1 MIRIIIIKEPWATP
15 NRATAKSCHPF
26 KKCLKAS
33 KKQFN
38 NSNINTKQSLSA
50 KTTGDDPK
58 IQNKGRS
65 RRTFLWMAAATWPLS
80 TCKVMAKQKQE
91 LGYSMNV
98 DKAIINHPFGNGLLY
113 HLFMVF
119 GGMVYYFTHI
129 TPHSG
134 VSGCL

>member
-1 MIRIIIIKEPWATP
+1 MIRIIIIKEPRATRS
-15 NRATAKSCHPF
+15 RATAKSCHPLQKMLKGF
-26 KKCLKAS
+26 KKQC
-33 KKQFN
+33 N

-58 IQNKGRS
+58 NQNKGRS
-65 RRTFLWMAAATWPLS
+65 RRKFLWLAAATWPLS

-91 LGYSMNV
+91 LRYSMNV
-98 DKAIINHPFGNGLLY
+98 DKTIINHPFGNSLLY

-119 GGMVYYFTHI
+119 GGMVYCFTYI

-134 VSGCL
+134 VSDCL

>member
-1 MIRIIIIKEPWATP
+1 
-15 NRATAKSCHPF
+15 
-26 KKCLKAS
+26 
-33 KKQFN
+33 
-38 NSNINTKQSLSA
+38 
-50 KTTGDDPK
+50 
-58 IQNKGRS
+58 
-65 RRTFLWMAAATWPLS
+65 MAAATWPLS